1 VIVPVGVDIVTVAVS
16 PSHITELVS
25 IGLGGKAFTTTVP
38 VPTSLVQLF
47 ASIIVKLYVPAL
59 VVDTVF
65 VVEVATPVGT
75 VHMYV

>member
-1 VIVPVGVDIVTVAVS
+1 MLVPEGVNIVTLAVS
-16 PSHITELVS
+16 PSHITGLVS
-25 IGLGGKAFTTTVP
+25 VVFGGKAFTTTVP

-47 ASIIVKLYVPAL
+47 ASVIVKLYVPAL

-75 VHMYV
+75 VHVYV